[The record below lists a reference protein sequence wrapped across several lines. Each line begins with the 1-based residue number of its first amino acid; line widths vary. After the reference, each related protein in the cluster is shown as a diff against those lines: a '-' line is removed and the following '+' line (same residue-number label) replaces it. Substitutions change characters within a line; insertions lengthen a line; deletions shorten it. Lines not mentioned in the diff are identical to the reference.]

1 MNKNYQFMEI
11 FLSILRQKIM
21 QYSHGRKKRETFAL
35 RLFMEII
42 ELISKE
48 LKIKKADS
56 DPLHGR

>member
-1 MNKNYQFMEI
+1 MEI